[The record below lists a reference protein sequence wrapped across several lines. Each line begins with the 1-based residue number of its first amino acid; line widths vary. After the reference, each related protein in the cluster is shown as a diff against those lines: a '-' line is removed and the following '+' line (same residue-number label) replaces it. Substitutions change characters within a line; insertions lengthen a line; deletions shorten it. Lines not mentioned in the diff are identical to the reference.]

1 MFASLNCISDWFLDL
16 LINNKSVRSELV
28 EDSKV
33 CLIQTRLSGSPIE
46 AWIPDSSIQDMNL
59 PTDQSMIL
67 CLSIRSGEAIHLS
80 CLPIQTRFS
89 GSPIEAWIPDSSIQD
104 MNLPTDQA
112 WSSVLAFE
120 AEKPSIHHVHI
131 LL

>member
-28 EDSKV
+28 EDSMV
-33 CLIQTRLSGSPIE
+33 CLIQTRL
-46 AWIPDSSIQDMNL
+46 
-59 PTDQSMIL
+59 
-67 CLSIRSGEAIHLS
+67 
-80 CLPIQTRFS
+80 S

-120 AEKPSIHHVHI
+120 AEKPYIYHVYLSKPDYLGHPLKLESQIQVFKTWICQRIKAWSSVLAFEAEKPSIHHVHI

>member
-1 MFASLNCISDWFLDL
+1 VFASLNCISDWFLDL

-28 EDSKV
+28 EDSMV
-33 CLIQTRLSGSPIE
+33 CLIQTRL
-46 AWIPDSSIQDMNL
+46 
-59 PTDQSMIL
+59 
-67 CLSIRSGEAIHLS
+67 
-80 CLPIQTRFS
+80 S

-120 AEKPSIHHVHI
+120 AEKPCIYHVYLSKPDYLGHPLKLESQIQVFKTWICQRIKAWSSVLAFEAEKPSIHHVHI